1 MYACSFMLDLQT
13 QGLRLKSGSNF
24 IVTIAIDHPEQTARL
39 VVTEPI
45 PPNTGSTGAVAHF
58 LPTVSGDRTFVK
70 WVASSSSRVVK
81 PVKSIP
87 PGLPVFNFFVDNAAD
102 GTFTIHA
109 DFDSTDAFDPSLEG
123 PRISSIVMEVG
134 QTIYNYTGVCV
145 VVLVEVELKHCK
157 SRLAPNQSGLT
168 VFRRVELTLKLRE
181 KSRRRHRVDLTLKL
195 RKKSRRRHRTT
206 REIAWVQFRPSQS
219 IRPHRIPMTR
229 CPCAR

>member
-1 MYACSFMLDLQT
+1 MLDLQT

-134 QTIYNYTGVCV
+134 QTIYTGVCV

-168 VFRRVELTLKLRE
+168 VFRRVE
-181 KSRRRHRVDLTLKL
+181 LTLKL